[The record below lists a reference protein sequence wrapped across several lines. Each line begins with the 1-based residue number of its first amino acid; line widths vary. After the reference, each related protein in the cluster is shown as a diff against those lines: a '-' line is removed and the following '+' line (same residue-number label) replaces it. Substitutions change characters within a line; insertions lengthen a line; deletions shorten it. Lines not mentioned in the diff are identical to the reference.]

1 MRRSI
6 DPMCFQLEDGAGA
19 DPDRSC
25 DLIVP
30 MSLQLA
36 IPWRVALQQ
45 SSPPL
50 RQSRLIMPQEPSVRQ
65 IEIGERQP
73 YLKVVSHTRG
83 SVQERLSYVDAGAER
98 RRSISG
104 TFLLAG

>member
-50 RQSRLIMPQEPSVRQ
+50 RQSRLIMPQEPSFAKQKSANGNPILRSCPTQ
-65 IEIGERQP
+65 G
-73 YLKVVSHTRG
+73 
-83 SVQERLSYVDAGAER
+83 VQSKNACPTCDWRHLRL
-98 RRSISG
+98 
-104 TFLLAG
+104 FLDTCRKL

>member
-1 MRRSI
+1 
-6 DPMCFQLEDGAGA
+6 MCFQLEDGAGA

-36 IPWRVALQQ
+36 IPWQVALQQ

-50 RQSRLIMPQEPSVRQ
+50 RQPRLIMPQEPSVRQ

-83 SVQERLSYVDAGAER
+83 SVHSRLSIVHAIENSEAR
-98 RRSISG
+98 KRA
-104 TFLLAG
+104 TL